1 MTPSARPWVGGF
13 NLLPWRRS
21 EVRIR
26 RRRIVLQWLAAALL
40 GCAFAAPVAGWRVWQ
55 RVQLDGERR
64 ALEPSLA
71 QLRAPLEEQRRLA
84 READERQRQIA
95 ASQQRAKPLTRL
107 LALLDELA
115 AADVD
120 GVSLHRV
127 AHRVG
132 DTELQATLSGEAVIA
147 AWLARLR
154 ALPEV
159 ATVSIREMKRPAAG
173 GARAQERQRGPLQ
186 ATAQLTWAGALT
198 DDAHTRPRG
207 AKPPIR
213 SGG

>member
-1 MTPSARPWVGGF
+1 MTPSARRWVGGF

-40 GCAFAAPVAGWRVWQ
+40 GCACAAPVAAWRVWQ
-55 RVQLDGERR
+55 RVQLEGERR

-71 QLRAPLEEQRRLA
+71 QLRAPLAEQRRLA
-84 READERQRQIA
+84 READERQRQIT
-95 ASQQRAKPLTRL
+95 ASAQRAKPLTRL
-107 LALLDELA
+107 LGLLDELA
-115 AADVD
+115 SADVD
-120 GVSLHRV
+120 GVSLHQV
-127 AHRVG
+127 AHRAA
-132 DTELQATLSGEAVIA
+132 DTELQATLSGEAVTA

-173 GARAQERQRGPLQ
+173 GARAHERQRGPLQ
-186 ATAQLTWAGALT
+186 ATAQLTWAVAVA
-198 DDAHTRPRG
+198 DDAPSRPRG
-207 AKPPIR
+207 AKPALR